1 MWLNPWKSE
10 NEHILRIPI
19 WSKSWERRVHESSS
33 VGQSATV
40 QRPIDLQKFHGTAR
54 VHLYWLVVSGL
65 CDSAYMKPHEYTDS
79 IPRSPSPAT
88 AVPLDRRTR
97 SRRTCEIRAYP
108 AANSNLATC
117 GTKTATRFTHK
128 HTRLQAVTVC
138 KNALNWCAGCVKDHA
153 HQFTGDQLP
162 YSSLRMSS
170 EPLTVWLCVS
180 IKNDTRSQPAAP
192 RAARPLCLLI
202 LQNYARPAGLALS
215 RQQASTSDSPSQSHR
230 RGVIVQLRHLAGG
243 PVPKIQML
251 SGSSARRPSF
261 SSQQTLV

>member
-88 AVPLDRRTR
+88 AVSLDRRTR

-108 AANSNLATC
+108 AANANLATC
-117 GTKTATRFTHK
+117 GTKTATRLIASRKSTHDYK
-128 HTRLQAVTVC
+128 L
-138 KNALNWCAGCVKDHA
+138 
-153 HQFTGDQLP
+153 LP
-162 YSSLRMSS
+162 FARTHST
-170 EPLTVWLCVS
+170 EV
-180 IKNDTRSQPAAP
+180 
-192 RAARPLCLLI
+192 RAASRTARTNSLETSCLRACLF
-202 LQNYARPAGLALS
+202 Q
-215 RQQASTSDSPSQSHR
+215 
-230 RGVIVQLRHLAGG
+230 VIKV
-243 PVPKIQML
+243 
-251 SGSSARRPSF
+251 
-261 SSQQTLV
+261 